1 MISSPTH
8 ANMDLPNSTDDP
20 LTQPTRARIFALL
33 AELKEA
39 VGTEELAT
47 RLKLHPNGVRVHL
60 ERLQEAGLVERRQ
73 ERAGRGRPGDRW
85 TVAPGA
91 QPSGQAPSAY
101 ASLAVWLA
109 RMIPVGP
116 TRLREVERT
125 GREIGREL
133 APKGEGEPAEGLR
146 QSFAALGFQPLM
158 RVKADGGL
166 ICRLDNCPYRDSVR
180 ENADVVCTLHRGI
193 TAGVLEKLDPKA
205 KLTSFEPH
213 DPDRAGCLVEVTR

>member
-1 MISSPTH
+1 
-8 ANMDLPNSTDDP
+8 MDLPKSTDDP

-33 AELKEA
+33 AELKEP
-39 VGTEELAT
+39 VGTDDLAK
-47 RLKLHPNGVRVHL
+47 RLGLHPNGIRVHL
-60 ERLQEAGLVERRQ
+60 ERLREAGLVERGRK
-73 ERAGRGRPGDRW
+73 RAGRGRPGDRW
-85 TVAPGA
+85 SVAPDA

-109 RMIPVGP
+109 RAIPAGP

-133 APKGEGEPAEGLR
+133 APKGGGDPIEGLR
-146 QSFAALGFQPLM
+146 QSLAALGFMPSM
-158 RVKADGGL
+158 NVDGDGGL
-166 ICRLDNCPYRDSVR
+166 TCHLENCPYRDSVR

-205 KLTSFEPH
+205 KLTSFEPR
-213 DPDRAGCLVEVTR
+213 DPDRAGCLVEVSR

>member
-1 MISSPTH
+1 
-8 ANMDLPNSTDDP
+8 MDLPNSADDP

-39 VGTEELAT
+39 VGTDELAT
-47 RLKLHPNGVRVHL
+47 RLGLHPNGVRVHL
-60 ERLQEAGLVERRQ
+60 ERLHEAGLVERRQ

-109 RMIPVGP
+109 RAIPAGA

-133 APKGEGEPAEGLR
+133 APKGEGDPVEGLR
-146 QSFAALGFQPLM
+146 QTLAALGFQPSM
-158 RVKADGGL
+158 NVKADGGL
-166 ICRLDNCPYRDSVR
+166 TCRLENCPYRDSVR

-213 DPDRAGCLVEVTR
+213 DPDRAGCLIEVSR

>member
-1 MISSPTH
+1 
-8 ANMDLPNSTDDP
+8 MDLPNATDDP

-39 VGTEELAT
+39 AGTEELAT
-47 RLKLHPNGVRVHL
+47 RLGLHPNGVRLHL

-85 TVAPGA
+85 TVAPDA

-109 RMIPVGP
+109 RMIPAGP
-116 TRLREVERT
+116 TRLREAERT
-125 GREIGREL
+125 GQEIGREL
-133 APKGEGEPAEGLR
+133 APKGEGELAEGLR
-146 QSFAALGFQPLM
+146 QSFAALGFQPSM

-180 ENADVVCTLHRGI
+180 ENPDVVCTLHRGI

-205 KLTSFEPH
+205 RLTSFEPH
-213 DPDRAGCLVEVTR
+213 DPDRAGCLVEVSR

>member
-1 MISSPTH
+1 
-8 ANMDLPNSTDDP
+8 MDLPNSTDDP

-39 VGTEELAT
+39 VGTDELAT
-47 RLKLHPNGVRVHL
+47 RLGLHPNGVRVHL

-101 ASLAVWLA
+101 ASLAIWLA
-109 RMIPVGP
+109 RAIPAGP
-116 TRLREVERT
+116 ARLREVERT

-133 APKGEGEPAEGLR
+133 APKGEDDPVEGLR
-146 QSFAALGFQPLM
+146 QTLAALGFQPSM
-158 RVKADGGL
+158 NVKADGSL
-166 ICRLDNCPYRDSVR
+166 TCRLENCPYRDSVR

-213 DPDRAGCLVEVTR
+213 DPDRAGCLIEVSR